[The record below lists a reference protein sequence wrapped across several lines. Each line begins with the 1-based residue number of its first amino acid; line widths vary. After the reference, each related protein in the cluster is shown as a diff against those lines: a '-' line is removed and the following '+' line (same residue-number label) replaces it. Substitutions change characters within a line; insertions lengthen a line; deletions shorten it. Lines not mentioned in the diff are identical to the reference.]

1 MSSSRL
7 SDSPAKM
14 GKTNAKPT
22 LQNGGCRSRTTR
34 YEGRET
40 QRKEALTSMFG
51 HLVNTRSNLNFK
63 FKFRKWTDCVW
74 HFNLIAKN
82 MF

>member
-1 MSSSRL
+1 MAS
-7 SDSPAKM
+7 
-14 GKTNAKPT
+14 
-22 LQNGGCRSRTTR
+22 R

-40 QRKEALTSMFG
+40 QKKEAALTSMFG

-63 FKFRKWTDCVW
+63 FKFRKWTDSVW

>member
-1 MSSSRL
+1 MAS
-7 SDSPAKM
+7 
-14 GKTNAKPT
+14 
-22 LQNGGCRSRTTR
+22 R

-40 QRKEALTSMFG
+40 QKKEAALTSMFG

-63 FKFRKWTDCVW
+63 FKFRKWTDSVL